1 MADERDA
8 MDLIDPIGGADPG
21 DETGATPAPGSVKR
35 QAAPAPRQAAHAYPV
50 SGSAPSWTGRR
61 VGIGTALGR
70 VALLLAFLFGG
81 LALGAGYWQ
90 VIESANLSS
99 APDDAAVIAAARN
112 VLRGEIFDRDGVRL
126 AWSKRDKNGEPYRV
140 YASNALAP
148 VLGYASRQ
156 YGTSGLESAWNAQL
170 TGVVSADPL
179 RELTRKF
186 RADPSDPQD
195 LRTTLV
201 LQLQQAAVAALGKN
215 RGAVVMLDPRN
226 GEVLALV
233 STPTFD
239 ASAIANPSTATS
251 SFDKLRTDDRRPLLP
266 RATAGLYVP
275 GSIFKIVTSV
285 AGLGSGAINPG
296 TTYADQPAAE
306 KSGWLI
312 DGFRV
317 RDGHHTATG
326 TQALNFEEAI
336 EVSCN
341 IYFAETGVRT
351 GGQALAD
358 WAGRLGFGEE
368 IPFDLPTATSQV
380 TNGGGSFGGG
390 FSDRVEL
397 ANAAYGQGETL
408 VTPLQMALV
417 AATIANDGTLMQP
430 HLVIEATGK
439 SGTTTIQPTAM
450 ERVVA
455 PGIAS
460 EIGAAMRLAVNGDLG
475 RIFTAGAAVR
485 GLAVAGK
492 SGTAELDPGT
502 KPHSWFIG
510 FAPYDDPQVA
520 IVVLVENSGGGS
532 VKASPIA
539 GDLFRAWRDWV
550 NG

>member
-1 MADERDA
+1 MAGPGNEVSRDSA
-8 MDLIDPIGGADPG
+8 APRR
-21 DETGATPAPGSVKR
+21 EPAPPSR
-35 QAAPAPRQAAHAYPV
+35 TPSHAYPI
-50 SGSAPSWTGRR
+50 SGSAPSWSGRR

-99 APDDAAVIAAARN
+99 AGDDAAVIAAARN

-126 AWSKRDKNGEPYRV
+126 AWNKRDKNGEPYRV
-140 YASNALAP
+140 YASTALAP
-148 VLGYASRQ
+148 VIGYASRQ
-156 YGTSGLESAWNAQL
+156 YGTTGLENAWNAQL
-170 TGVVSADPL
+170 SGVISADPL

-186 RADPSDPQD
+186 RAEPSDPQD
-195 LRTTLV
+195 LKTTLV
-201 LQLQQAAVAALGKN
+201 LKLQQAAVAALGKT
-215 RGAVVMLDPRN
+215 RGAIVILDPRT
-226 GEVLALV
+226 GEVLALA

-239 ASAIANPSTATS
+239 ASAVADPTTATKT
-251 SFDKLRTDDRRPLLP
+251 FDKLRADDRHPLLP

-275 GSIFKIVTSV
+275 GSVFKIITSV
-285 AGLGSGAINPG
+285 AALGSGAINPS

-306 KSGWLI
+306 KSGWLV

-326 TQALNFEEAI
+326 TKALDYEQAI

-341 IYFAETGVRT
+341 VYFAETGVRT
-351 GGQALAD
+351 GGAALAD
-358 WAGRLGFGEE
+358 WAGRLGFGSP

-390 FSDRVEL
+390 FTDRVEL
-397 ANAAYGQGETL
+397 ANAGYGQAETL

-417 AATIANDGTLMQP
+417 AATIANRGELMQP
-430 HLVIEATGK
+430 HLVLEATGK
-439 SGTTTIQPTAM
+439 GGTTRIQPTTM
-450 ERVVA
+450 ERVLA
-455 PGIAS
+455 PGIAG
-460 EIGAAMRLAVNGDLG
+460 EIAAAMRLAVNGDLG
-475 RIFTAGAAVR
+475 RVFTAGAAVK

-492 SGTAELDPGT
+492 SGTAELGPGVS
-502 KPHSWFIG
+502 PHSWFIG
-510 FAPYDDPQVA
+510 FAPYDNPQVA
-520 IVVLVENSGGGS
+520 IAVLVENSGGGS

-539 GDLFRAWRDWV
+539 GDMFRAWRDWF